1 MAATDLR
8 GSAGSG
14 SHSSI
19 LRLTGGG
26 GGSDDAPVDD
36 GGRFGSLRW
45 GDEGTIVG
53 TLPLRCCL
61 CGLGDAKGDCGECS
75 GTRGKLDDDGPT
87 LFTGGEKLIG
97 IKIALSG

>member
-36 GGRFGSLRW
+36 GGGSLRW

-61 CGLGDAKGDCGECS
+61 CGLGDAKGDCGEFS